1 VRFRG
6 ADKKWEAVLVES
18 CGQPGCI
25 SGYIMRPMNDP
36 TNPHARCNSCN
47 GREAQISAALKPFF
61 EEIQQMLDL
70 ERSYGA

>member
-1 VRFRG
+1 
-6 ADKKWEAVLVES
+6 
-18 CGQPGCI
+18 
-25 SGYIMRPMNDP
+25 MRPMNDP